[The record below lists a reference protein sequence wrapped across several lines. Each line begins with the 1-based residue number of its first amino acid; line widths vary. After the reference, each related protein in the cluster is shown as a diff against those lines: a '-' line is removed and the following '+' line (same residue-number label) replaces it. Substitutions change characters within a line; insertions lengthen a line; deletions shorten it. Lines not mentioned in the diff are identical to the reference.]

1 MWISKSAANLMING
15 ETGGTGGT
23 GGTGR
28 GGVA

>member
-15 ETGGTGGT
+15 ETGETGGT
-23 GGTGR
+23 GETGR